1 MSEKDDVEVMG
12 SITVPASRKKRFS
25 LSRVPKWVGVGA
37 LVLLVAGGI
46 ELVHKK
52 SAPIAAVGTVV
63 SAPPLPDQKAGVS
76 SNPEYRRKIALLNQE
91 RIVQAEKTGQSSV
104 PSAGGGGGSPGASKE
119 APPGP
124 PNPYRT
130 TPSEDPEAL
139 RQAQMEAA
147 RKAADAAN
155 ALEQGAVAK
164 EFDGILASWS
174 SQGANLAILA
184 APKEITPAGNNTK
197 ESPGK
202 SSGKGSRA
210 KGVGKGIPIIPAGN
224 ILYGRIVNELNS
236 DRPGPVLAQAVGGK
250 FDGVKF
256 LGSFQRDHGALVIKF
271 DRVIYPDGET
281 DSIGAY
287 AVSPGSKLRSGLET
301 DVNNHYLYRYGSL
314 LASAFMQGFGQAAMY
329 SDSTSYPSAM
339 GTPVI
344 GFNGMT
350 LMQQTEMGMG
360 QAGMMLGGQAMNAF
374 NTPPTVKVAANTPV
388 GLMIVAETGQK
399 MPKEAAPA
407 GNAPPKPGLVSAP
420 GSQMVPQP
428 GYPQPMMGGGYPG
441 YGGGYGGSPYGGGYG
456 MPMMPMMP

>member
-1 MSEKDDVEVMG
+1 MPEKDDVEVMG
-12 SITVPASRKKRFS
+12 TINLPTPRKKRLS
-25 LSRVPKWVGVGA
+25 LSRVPKWMWMGA
-37 LVLLVAGGI
+37 LVLLVGAGF

-52 SAPIAAVGTVV
+52 SAPIAPVGSVPSV
-63 SAPPLPDQKAGVS
+63 PPLPDQKAGVS
-76 SNPEYRRKIALLNQE
+76 SNPEYRRRIDTLNEE
-91 RIVQAEKTGQSSV
+91 RSLQAEKTGQSSV
-104 PSAGGGGGSPGASKE
+104 PSAGGGGHTGFSNREMTPVQPVPPRTNPSAE
-119 APPGP
+119 A
-124 PNPYRT
+124 
-130 TPSEDPEAL
+130 EAL
-139 RQAQMEAA
+139 RQARRESAQ
-147 RKAADAAN
+147 KAVDAAH
-155 ALEQGAVAK
+155 ALEMASVDK
-164 EFDGILASWS
+164 EFNGILASWS
-174 SQGANLAILA
+174 SAGASLSVLA
-184 APKEITPAGNNTK
+184 APKETTQAGSNIK
-197 ESPGK
+197 GAAGK
-202 SSGKGSRA
+202 SSGKAGSA
-210 KGVGKGIPIIPAGN
+210 KGVGKGIPIIPAGK

-256 LGSFQRDHGALVIKF
+256 LGSFQRDNGALVIKF

-287 AVSPGSKLRSGLET
+287 AVSPGTKLRSGLET

-329 SDSTSYPSAM
+329 ANSTSYPSAM

-350 LMQQTEMGMG
+350 LMQQTEMGIG

-399 MPKEAAPA
+399 MPKESSSA
-407 GNAPPKPGLVSAP
+407 GNTPAKPGLVTAP
-420 GSQMVPQP
+420 GPSMVPQP

-441 YGGGYGGSPYGGGYG
+441 YGGGYG

>member
-1 MSEKDDVEVMG
+1 MSRKDDVEVIG
-12 SITVPASRKKRFS
+12 SFSTPGELSPVKKVPFWKKSVFVKG
-25 LSRVPKWVGVGA
+25 LIAGA
-37 LVLLVAGGI
+37 LLGGI
-46 ELVHKK
+46 VFFFVHPRKNGVPHAT
-52 SAPIAAVGTVV
+52 SVP
-63 SAPPLPDQKAGVS
+63 SAPPLPTTATGVS
-76 SNPEYRRKIALLNQE
+76 KNPEYQRKISMLNKE
-91 RIVQAEKTGQSSV
+91 RAELAVRNGQSSV
-104 PSAGGGGGSPGASKE
+104 PTVGGDEKAGEINNAETKTSPVPVPPPHRPSGDSARQTARIRAYDAARTEEVASVDKEISGILSTWAGAGGG
-119 APPGP
+119 
-124 PNPYRT
+124 
-130 TPSEDPEAL
+130 
-139 RQAQMEAA
+139 M
-147 RKAADAAN
+147 
-155 ALEQGAVAK
+155 AV
-164 EFDGILASWS
+164 LS
-174 SQGANLAILA
+174 
-184 APKEITPAGNNTK
+184 APKEAVQTGSPSKGN
-197 ESPGK
+197 PGK
-202 SSGKGSRA
+202 SSGTAA
-210 KGVGKGIPIIPAGN
+210 KGVGKGIPIIPAGK

-256 LGSFQRDHGALVIKF
+256 LGSFQRDNGALVIKF

-287 AVSPGSKLRSGLET
+287 AVSPGAKLRSGLET

-329 SDSTSYPSAM
+329 ANSTSYPSAM

-350 LMQQTEMGMG
+350 LMQQTEMGIG

-399 MPKEAAPA
+399 MPKESSTA
-407 GNAPPKPGLVSAP
+407 GNTPAKPGLVTAP
-420 GSQMVPQP
+420 VPSMVPQP

-441 YGGGYGGSPYGGGYG
+441 YGGGYG